1 MPVPKGYQF
10 PDRQVYSDEQLIEEA
25 PKIGMRAFARK
36 YAVTIQ
42 SVNRRRRAIEQRIGG
57 AVTPLTRGGHWQ
69 QLDRHPSAVK
79 VDILNGH
86 ILIGSDFHYHPGIVS
101 TAHTA
106 FLEFQREFKPK
117 VIIKN
122 GDELDFPGISRHGMI
137 GWEKRPSVIDEI
149 ENAKAMLS
157 EIEKVSPK
165 SRRIWPLGNHDARF
179 ETRLASVAPEYAGVH
194 GFHLK
199 DNFPKWEGC
208 WAAFVNNDTVVKHR
222 YKSGI
227 HAPHNNAMWSGRSM
241 ITGHLHSMKVM
252 PLSDYNG
259 TRYGVDCGTM
269 MDPYGQQA
277 YNYTELNPVNWRSG
291 FVLLTFVKGKLL
303 WPEVIFVRGPDEVEF
318 RGKVIRV

>member
-1 MPVPKGYQF
+1 MPIAKGSIGNWSKVPPELFMDEFAKIGAAALAKKY
-10 PDRQVYSDEQLIEEA
+10 DLDLRGVYS
-25 PKIGMRAFARK
+25 
-36 YAVTIQ
+36 
-42 SVNRRRRAIEQRIGG
+42 RRRRIEQALGMQ
-57 AVTPLTRGGHWQ
+57 VKPPTRGGHYQ
-69 QLDRHPSAVK
+69 QLDKHPASVAVSIM
-79 VDILNGH
+79 DGNILV
-86 ILIGSDFHYHPGIVS
+86 GSDSHYLPGIVT
-101 TAHTA
+101 TAHRA
-106 FLEFQREFKPK
+106 FVEFAKEFKPK

-269 MDPYGQQA
+269 MDPYEQQA

>member
-1 MPVPKGYQF
+1 MDEFAKIGAAALAKKY
-10 PDRQVYSDEQLIEEA
+10 DLDLRGVYS
-25 PKIGMRAFARK
+25 
-36 YAVTIQ
+36 
-42 SVNRRRRAIEQRIGG
+42 RRRRIEQALGMQ
-57 AVTPLTRGGHWQ
+57 VKPPTRGGHYQ
-69 QLDRHPSAVK
+69 QLDKHPASVAVSIMAGN
-79 VDILNGH
+79 ILV
-86 ILIGSDFHYHPGIVS
+86 GSDSHYLPGIVT
-101 TAHTA
+101 TAHRA
-106 FLEFQREFKPK
+106 FVEFAKEFKPK

-259 TRYGVDCGTM
+259 TRYGVDCGCVADT
-269 MDPYGQQA
+269 DHKA
-277 YNYTELNPVNWRSG
+277 FTDYTEDAALNWRSG
-291 FVLLTFVKGKLL
+291 FAILTFKDGELL
-303 WPEVIFVRGPDEVEF
+303 PPELVTKWRDDVVTF
-318 RGKVIRV
+318 RGQLMRV